1 MSIREGLMD
10 IWCEGCPQHE
20 SLEICSPC
28 KQKVERLIESLK
40 SQGVVQKVEGEF
52 PKYKKSWNSD
62 GEEFIA
68 CSIPTTPDDMLM
80 AGYCKVEEL

>member
-40 SQGVVQKVEGEF
+40 SQGVVQKVDHYVSGTEVNCPNCHCAF
-52 PKYKKSWNSD
+52 LDN
-62 GEEFIA
+62 
-68 CSIPTTPDDMLM
+68 T
-80 AGYCKVEEL
+80 EEL